1 MKNNLQKNGKDESKL
16 NFETDVFLPPPETRC
31 TPVHWNDA
39 ILLYILHMDCTYE
52 KAGSKDSLTTVLTDL
67 KVNLVDDG
75 ISQGEKKKYMVLLTF
90 FFCILKSTSECAEDR
105 KWRESS
111 FSFVICVL
119 NISVFTI
126 RKEVSQH
133 SQTGEVLSFMLS
145 QFL

>member
-75 ISQGEKKKYMVLLTF
+75 ISQGEKKKIHGFINFLFLY
-90 FFCILKSTSECAEDR
+90 LKKHFRVRRGQKVEG
-105 KWRESS
+105 
-111 FSFVICVL
+111 VI
-119 NISVFTI
+119 F
-126 RKEVSQH
+126 
-133 SQTGEVLSFMLS
+133 
-145 QFL
+145 